1 MKLLSY
7 ALLLLLV
14 LCQPAEAASVGA
26 VLVALGTAFK
36 AYVAANA
43 IAAFALRTLVSTGI
57 SLLLKKFQQRK
68 QRRPGIQTS
77 ATTTGGT
84 DPQGSVVG
92 RFATAGHLVYQNSH
106 GGNRVYLTHVIELG
120 DLPGASLRRLIID
133 GEYSEIG
140 TDWDPNVGYQILNKV
155 ADDGW
160 GYGWI
165 RFYDGSQLAADPRLV
180 ALYGADPDR
189 SWTEDHILTGLNY
202 AVLTFYRSDK
212 QYPNGRPQVRFELN
226 GPGFYDVRQDSTA
239 GGNGPQRW
247 DDQTTW
253 QPTEN
258 LMAMAYTVMRG
269 ITLPCGSVW
278 GGGFPAGDM
287 PYTEWAAALDA
298 CDLGVGSNNRPQF
311 RGGMEIRFEEPPADF
326 LEEIF
331 AAANAEIVE
340 LGGYWYPLV
349 GSVDTYAAD
358 LTEDDLLVSEGWK
371 HDPFPGLEKAFNA
384 VTITHPSPNALWNPS
399 APVTLTRPEW
409 EAEDGGERV
418 FDLKLPM
425 VFNTPQARQIGNA
438 LLKENR
444 RFRTHRL
451 PLPPEYSNLRPL
463 QKTRFTSAWYG
474 YEGKTF
480 TITEMA
486 FDLLKL
492 NVSVSLREWD
502 HSDFDPDLALETPD
516 LPQVTAPI
524 VTQDAG
530 VPGFGVSGIE
540 IKDANGIV
548 RGVGIRAVWTPSL
561 AFTADGVSFQVR
573 VKDGD
578 DERFSASTA
587 DLELGTFRLE
597 PMQGGTEY
605 EARGKAISKTRDTKW
620 TAWLPVTTPAFK
632 LQPDM
637 LADETWQAI
646 SDDANAAAAA
656 LDDQLVL
663 DKIAPLEGAVKRD
676 LEIRDVQSFHAAE
689 ALGVIGDKVL
699 WALTRLSEIDARMA
713 DAGIYQDPDTGTVRI
728 YGVVA
733 EAERISEAEI
743 RLSAAEARISLTAT
757 EAYVNQQVSIALTD
771 PSQFPVFEGL
781 QVRVNQVEADLD
793 AAEAAIAL
801 KATQTEVDGMDA
813 RLSSAEVDIDAAQEA
828 ITLKVDQ
835 ADFDAAESRLSSAE
849 VQISTLDGPAITQS
863 VSDVRNLHD
872 QMALQDVATLEQLL
886 LAYEQR
892 EALKT
897 QIAYATQDIRARVD
911 DDRSATAAI
920 TASLGVAIE
929 NSVAL
934 IESEKLV
941 RADATSALSQSYEQ
955 LSGRVESA
963 EGDLTQVNKVDVSS
977 TSALVQSHL
986 NLEGAVNDPDTGL
999 AAAHG
1004 EITQMNT
1011 VDVSSTSA
1019 LVQSHLNLEGTVNDP
1034 DTGLA
1039 AAHGEITQLNTVDV
1053 SSGSAL
1059 VQSHLNLEGTV
1070 NDPDTGLVAARGE
1083 ITQLNTVDVSST
1095 SALVQAHM
1103 ALASEFEGKK
1113 TTIETTANT
1122 VDGVMGEYTLRID
1135 NNGHVAGM
1143 VVRSELDE
1151 DDAPIAR
1158 IAFQADM
1165 FAIVSPDGSN
1175 ETVPFTLYTQERT
1188 INGRVYPAGAYM
1200 ENAFLGA
1207 ASIGRAEIADV
1218 IKSDDYAQDGNGI
1231 PTAGIKINF
1240 DTGRIKAAGV
1250 VLSRPM
1256 VLAQGSFTVSG
1267 AVGNGARWAFV
1278 NTGIRVGKLD
1288 VWQAQRFAL
1297 AAAASVTTTGTAP
1310 GGMDPNNTFWTLN
1323 TSIQPGAR
1331 WNGFGGA
1338 NPAPAASWSKDP
1350 SALVDPH
1357 WASGSDQRVFLAI
1370 DLEAQGGVYFNNPKI
1385 EWTVFQV
1392 T

>member
-7 ALLLLLV
+7 ALLFLLV

-106 GGNRVYLTHVIELG
+106 GENRVYLTHVIELG

-165 RFYDGSQLAADPRLV
+165 RFYDGSQLAGDPRLV
-180 ALYGADPDR
+180 ELYGADPDR
-189 SWTEDHILTGLNY
+189 PWTNDHILTGLNY

-239 GGNGPQRW
+239 GGSGPQRW

-253 QPTEN
+253 QPSEN
-258 LMAMAYTVMRG
+258 LMVMAYTVMRG

-463 QKTRFTSAWYG
+463 LKTRFTSGWYG
-474 YEGKTF
+474 YSGKTF

-486 FDLLKL
+486 YDLLKL

-597 PMQGGTEY
+597 PMQGSTEY
-605 EARGKAISKTRDTKW
+605 EARGRAISKTRDTKW
-620 TAWLPVTTPAFK
+620 TAWLPVITPAFK
-632 LQPDM
+632 LLPDM
-637 LADETWQAI
+637 LAEETWQAI
-646 SDDANAAAAA
+646 SDDATAAAAA

-663 DKIAPLEGAVKRD
+663 DKIAPLESAVQRD
-676 LEIRDVQSFHAAE
+676 LEIRDVQNLHAAE

-699 WALTRLSEIDARMA
+699 WALTKLSEIDARMA

-743 RLSAAEARISLTAT
+743 RLSAAESRISLTAT

-813 RLSSAEVDIDAAQEA
+813 RLSSAEVDIVAAQEA

-872 QMALQDVATLEQLL
+872 QLGTQDVATLEQLL

-897 QIAYATQDIRARVD
+897 QIAYATQDVRARVD

-941 RADATSALSQSYEQ
+941 RASGDAALASSIDALEVRLDGDIAAQASASSALATRVSTAEGAITSHSQSLISLEARLDSAEGGISGQATAQSQLDARVTSAEGVITSHSQNLISLDSRLDDAEGNVAGQATALSQ
-955 LSGRVESA
+955 LDTRVSGA
-963 EGDLTQVNKVDVSS
+963 EGNVSS
-977 TSALVQSHL
+977 QATA
-986 NLEGAVNDPDTGL
+986 
-999 AAAHG
+999 
-1004 EITQMNT
+1004 
-1011 VDVSSTSA
+1011 
-1019 LVQSHLNLEGTVNDP
+1019 
-1034 DTGLA
+1034 
-1039 AAHGEITQLNTVDV
+1039 ITQLQSDV
-1053 SSGSAL
+1053 GD
-1059 VQSHLNLEGTV
+1059 N
-1070 NDPDTGLVAARGE
+1070 
-1083 ITQLNTVDVSST
+1083 ST
-1095 SALVQAHM
+1095 SIQQTM
-1103 ALASEFEGKK
+1103 Q
-1113 TTIETTANT
+1113 T

-1135 NNGHVAGM
+1135 NNGHVTGM
-1143 VVRSELDE
+1143 VVRSDLDDQGE
-1151 DDAPIAR
+1151 PASE
-1158 IAFQADM
+1158 IAFQADK
-1165 FAIVSPDGSN
+1165 FAIVSADGAQKRSPFVVYT
-1175 ETVPFTLYTQERT
+1175 EDTVVGGIL
-1188 INGRVYPAGAYM
+1188 VPAGVYM
-1200 ENAFLGA
+1200 RKA
-1207 ASIGRAEIADV
+1207 AIREGSIGNAQIAG
-1218 IKSDDYAQDGNGI
+1218 SLSSPDYAEDANGI
-1231 PTAGIKINF
+1231 PTEGVKIDFKNNALKVAGAVF
-1240 DTGRIKAAGV
+1240 
-1250 VLSRPM
+1250 SRPM

-1267 AVGNGARWAFV
+1267 AVSNGARWAFV

-1338 NPAPAASWSKDP
+1338 NPAPAAAWSKDP

>member
-7 ALLLLLV
+7 ALLFLLV
-14 LCQPAEAASVGA
+14 LSQPAEAASVGA

-189 SWTEDHILTGLNY
+189 PWTNDHILTGLNY

-212 QYPNGRPQVRFELN
+212 LYPNGRPQVRFELN

-253 QPTEN
+253 QPSEN
-258 LMAMAYTVMRG
+258 LMVMAYTVMRG

-298 CDLGVGSNNRPQF
+298 CDLGVGGNNRPQF

-349 GSVDTYAAD
+349 GSADTYAAD

-399 APVTLTRPEW
+399 APITLTRPEW

-451 PLPPEYSNLRPL
+451 PLPPDYSNLRPL
-463 QKTRFTSAWYG
+463 LKTRFTSEWYG
-474 YEGKTF
+474 YNGKTF

-486 FDLLKL
+486 YDLLKL

-516 LPQVTAPI
+516 APQVTAPI

-540 IKDANGIV
+540 IKDANGVV
-548 RGVGIRAVWTPSL
+548 RGVGIRVVWNTSL

-597 PMQGGTEY
+597 PMQGSTEY
-605 EARGKAISKTRDTKW
+605 EARAKAISKTRDTKW

-637 LADETWQAI
+637 LAEKTWQAI

-699 WALTRLSEIDARMA
+699 WMLTELSKIDARMA

-743 RLSAAEARISLTAT
+743 RLSAAEASITLSAT
-757 EAYVNQQVSIALTD
+757 QAWVNQQISNAVLD
-771 PSQFPVFEGL
+771 PSQIPVVGDL

-835 ADFDAAESRLSSAE
+835 ADFDAAESRLSTAE

-863 VSDVRNLHD
+863 VSDVRTLHD
-872 QMALQDVATLEQLL
+872 QLGTQDVATLEQLL

-941 RADATSALSQSYEQ
+941 RASGDAALASSIDALEVRLDGDIAAQASASSALTTRVSTAEGAITSHSQNLISLEARLDSAEGGISGQATAQSQLDARVTSAEGVITSHSQSLISLGSRLDDAEGNAAGQATALSQ
-955 LSGRVESA
+955 LDTRVTGA
-963 EGDLTQVNKVDVSS
+963 EGNVSS
-977 TSALVQSHL
+977 QATA
-986 NLEGAVNDPDTGL
+986 
-999 AAAHG
+999 
-1004 EITQMNT
+1004 
-1011 VDVSSTSA
+1011 
-1019 LVQSHLNLEGTVNDP
+1019 
-1034 DTGLA
+1034 
-1039 AAHGEITQLNTVDV
+1039 ITQLQSDV
-1053 SSGSAL
+1053 GG
-1059 VQSHLNLEGTV
+1059 N
-1070 NDPDTGLVAARGE
+1070 
-1083 ITQLNTVDVSST
+1083 ST
-1095 SALVQAHM
+1095 SIQQTM
-1103 ALASEFEGKK
+1103 Q
-1113 TTIETTANT
+1113 T

-1143 VVRSELDE
+1143 VVRSDLDDE
-1151 DDAPIAR
+1151 GEPASE
-1158 IAFQADM
+1158 IAFQADK
-1165 FAIVSPDGSN
+1165 FAIVSQDGAQKRS
-1175 ETVPFTLYTQERT
+1175 PFVVYTEDRT
-1188 INGRVYPAGAYM
+1188 INGRVYPANVYM
-1200 ENAFLGA
+1200 ENVSLGA
-1207 ASIGRAEIADV
+1207 ASIGRAEIANV
-1218 IKSDDYAQDGNGI
+1218 IKSDDYAQDANGI

-1240 DTGRIKAAGV
+1240 DTGQIKAAGM

-1267 AVGNGARWAFV
+1267 AVGNGAHWAFV

-1338 NPAPAASWSKDP
+1338 NPDPAASWSKDP

>member
-7 ALLLLLV
+7 ALLFLLV

-189 SWTEDHILTGLNY
+189 PWTNDHILTGLNY

-247 DDQTTW
+247 EDQTTW

-258 LMAMAYTVMRG
+258 LMVMAYTVMRG

-463 QKTRFTSAWYG
+463 LKTRFTSGWYG
-474 YEGKTF
+474 YSGKTF

-486 FDLLKL
+486 YDLLKL

-530 VPGFGVSGIE
+530 VPGFGVSGIG

-605 EARGKAISKTRDTKW
+605 EARAKAISKTRDTKW

-637 LADETWQAI
+637 LAEETWQAI
-646 SDDANAAAAA
+646 TDDATAAAAA

-663 DKIAPLEGAVKRD
+663 DKIAPLEGAVQRD
-676 LEIRDVQSFHAAE
+676 LEIRDVQNFHAAE

-699 WALTRLSEIDARMA
+699 WALTRLSEIDGRMA

-743 RLSAAEARISLTAT
+743 RLSAAESRISLTAT

-849 VQISTLDGPAITQS
+849 VQISTLDGPAITQT
-863 VSDVRNLHD
+863 VSDVRTLHD
-872 QMALQDVATLEQLL
+872 QLGTQDVATLEQLL

-955 LSGRVESA
+955 LSGRVEGA

-999 AAAHG
+999 
-1004 EITQMNT
+1004 
-1011 VDVSSTSA
+1011 
-1019 LVQSHLNLEGTVNDP
+1019 
-1034 DTGLA
+1034 
-1039 AAHGEITQLNTVDV
+1039 
-1053 SSGSAL
+1053 
-1059 VQSHLNLEGTV
+1059 
-1070 NDPDTGLVAARGE
+1070 VAARGE

-1103 ALASEFEGKK
+1103 GLASEFEGKK

-1143 VVRSELDE
+1143 VVRSDLDNE
-1151 DDAPIAR
+1151 GEPASEV
-1158 IAFQADM
+1158 AFQADK
-1165 FAIVSPDGSN
+1165 FAIVSADGVQKRSPFVVYT
-1175 ETVPFTLYTQERT
+1175 EDTVVGGIL
-1188 INGRVYPAGAYM
+1188 VPAGVYM
-1200 ENAFLGA
+1200 RKA
-1207 ASIGRAEIADV
+1207 AIREGSIGNAQIAG
-1218 IKSDDYAQDGNGI
+1218 SLSSPDYAEDANGI
-1231 PTAGIKINF
+1231 PTEGVKIDFKNNALKVAGAVF
-1240 DTGRIKAAGV
+1240 
-1250 VLSRPM
+1250 SRPM
-1256 VLAQGSFTVSG
+1256 VLAQGSFTAPG
-1267 AVGNGARWAFV
+1267 QIGNGARWAFV

-1338 NPAPAASWSKDP
+1338 NPDPAASWSKDP

>member
-7 ALLLLLV
+7 ALLFLLV
-14 LCQPAEAASVGA
+14 LCQPAEAAGVGA

-57 SLLLKKFQQRK
+57 SLLLKKFQKRK

-106 GGNRVYLTHVIELG
+106 GDNRVYLTHVIELG
-120 DLPGASLRRLIID
+120 DIPGASLRRLIID

-165 RFYDGSQLAADPRLV
+165 RFYDGSQQAADPRL
-180 ALYGADPDR
+180 ADLYGEDPDR
-189 SWTEDHILTGLNY
+189 AWTTDHILTGLNY

-212 QYPNGRPQVRFELN
+212 QYPNGRPQVRFELD

-247 DDQTTW
+247 DDQSTW

-258 LMAMAYTVMRG
+258 LMAMAYTIMRG

-278 GGGFPAGDM
+278 GGGFPAEDM

-298 CDLGVGSNNRPQF
+298 CDLGVGNNNRPQF
-311 RGGMEIRFEEPPADF
+311 RGGMEIRFEEPPVDF
-326 LEEIF
+326 LEEVF
-331 AAANAEIVE
+331 ASANAEIVE

-399 APVTLTRPEW
+399 APITLTKPEW

-463 QKTRFTSAWYG
+463 LKTRFTSAWYG
-474 YEGKTF
+474 YSSKTF

-502 HSDFDPDLALETPD
+502 HSDFDPDLALETPG

-540 IKDANGIV
+540 IKDANGII

-597 PMQGGTEY
+597 PMQGSTEY
-605 EARGKAISKTRDTKW
+605 EARAKAISKTRDTKW

-663 DKIAPLEGAVKRD
+663 DKIAPLEGAVQRD

-699 WALTRLSEIDARMA
+699 WMLTKLSEIDGRMA

-728 YGVVA
+728 YGVEA

-743 RLSAAEARISLTAT
+743 RLSAAEASITLSAT
-757 EAYVNQQVSIALTD
+757 QAWVNQQISNAVLD
-771 PSQFPVFEGL
+771 PSQIPVVGDL
-781 QVRVNQVEADLD
+781 QVRINQVEADLD

-835 ADFDAAESRLSSAE
+835 ADFDDAESRLSSVQ

-863 VSDVRNLHD
+863 VSDVRTLHD

-911 DDRSATAAI
+911 DDRNATAAI

-941 RADATSALSQSYEQ
+941 RASGDAALASSIDALEVRLDGDIAAQASASSALTTRVSTAEGAITSHSQSLISLEARLDDAEGGISGQATAQSQLDARVTSAESVITSHGQSLISLDSRLDDAEGNAAGQATALSQ
-955 LSGRVESA
+955 LDTRVSDA
-963 EGDLTQVNKVDVSS
+963 EGNVSS
-977 TSALVQSHL
+977 QATA
-986 NLEGAVNDPDTGL
+986 
-999 AAAHG
+999 
-1004 EITQMNT
+1004 
-1011 VDVSSTSA
+1011 
-1019 LVQSHLNLEGTVNDP
+1019 
-1034 DTGLA
+1034 
-1039 AAHGEITQLNTVDV
+1039 ITQLQSDV
-1053 SSGSAL
+1053 GD
-1059 VQSHLNLEGTV
+1059 N
-1070 NDPDTGLVAARGE
+1070 
-1083 ITQLNTVDVSST
+1083 ST
-1095 SALVQAHM
+1095 SIQQTM
-1103 ALASEFEGKK
+1103 Q
-1113 TTIETTANT
+1113 T

-1143 VVRSELDE
+1143 VVRSDLDDE
-1151 DDAPIAR
+1151 GEPASE
-1158 IAFQADM
+1158 IAFQADK
-1165 FAIVSPDGSN
+1165 FAIVSPDGAQKRS
-1175 ETVPFTLYTQERT
+1175 PFVVYTEDRT
-1188 INGRVYPAGAYM
+1188 INGRVYPANVYM
-1200 ENAFLGA
+1200 ENVSLGA

-1240 DTGRIKAAGV
+1240 NTGQIKAAGM

-1256 VLAQGSFTVSG
+1256 VLAQGSFTATG
-1267 AVGNGARWAFV
+1267 AISNGARWAFV